1 MHVHAHK
8 WFLPKEGKGKN
19 KKRVGEDFR
28 GLAVTRRREK
38 SGEVVG
44 QVDGFFT
51 EDVAKGPRHQFTLT
65 RFTR

>member
-38 SGEVVG
+38 NLG
-44 QVDGFFT
+44 
-51 EDVAKGPRHQFTLT
+51 R
-65 RFTR
+65 